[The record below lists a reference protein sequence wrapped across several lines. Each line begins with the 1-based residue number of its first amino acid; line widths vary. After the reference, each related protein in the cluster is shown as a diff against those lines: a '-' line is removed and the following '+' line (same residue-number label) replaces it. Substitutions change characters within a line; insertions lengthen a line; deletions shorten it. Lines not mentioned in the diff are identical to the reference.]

1 MLIRHATPADVPAV
15 LPMVASICA
24 LHESWDSAK
33 YGFLPHPEQRYER
46 WLSRLATDKQSLF
59 LVAEPEVPATGQPAP
74 LVAFLAATI
83 EREIPIYR
91 LQEFAFIH
99 DLWVESEYRK
109 AGIAREMV
117 MKAKEH
123 FDKIGVKQ
131 IRLDTSAINETA
143 RQLFKSCGFRLSTIE
158 MLVELGS

>member
-1 MLIRHATPADVPAV
+1 MLIRRATAADVPAV

-33 YGFLPHPEQRYER
+33 YGFLPAPEQRYER
-46 WLSRLATDKQSLF
+46 WLSRLVTDERSLF
-59 LVAEPEVPATGQPAP
+59 LVADPQALPSGQPTRLAAF
-74 LVAFLAATI
+74 LVATV

-99 DLWVESEYRK
+99 DLWVEPEYRK
-109 AGIAREMV
+109 AGIARQMV
-117 MKAKEH
+117 MLTKEH
-123 FDKIGVKQ
+123 FEKMRVKQ
-131 IRLDTSAINETA
+131 IRLDTSAVNEAA

-158 MLVELGS
+158 MLIELDN